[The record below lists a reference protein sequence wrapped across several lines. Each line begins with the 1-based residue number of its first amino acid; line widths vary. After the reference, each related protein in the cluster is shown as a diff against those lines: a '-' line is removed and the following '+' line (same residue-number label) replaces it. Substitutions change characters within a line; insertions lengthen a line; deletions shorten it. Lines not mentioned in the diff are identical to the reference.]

1 MLRIVFIVLTAYMSL
16 LTGRLVT
23 SDQPQNEDK
32 FMKVRTE
39 YADVLALQGTVK
51 GETLAIAR
59 LLRANPKM
67 AVDQTVIRGC
77 LGRVQQTRSKPRTW
91 LRPAAKFNLLLQ
103 MVRRFFCSSL
113 AGEV

>member
-1 MLRIVFIVLTAYMSL
+1 MLRIVFIVLTTCMSL
-16 LTGRLVT
+16 LTGRLVA
-23 SDQPQNEDK
+23 SDQPQTE
-32 FMKVRTE
+32 FIKVRTE
-39 YADVLALQGTVK
+39 YADVLALQGTAK
-51 GETLAIAR
+51 GEILAIAR

-103 MVRRFFCSSL
+103 TVRRFFCSSL
-113 AGEV
+113 AGKV